1 MSLLSSH
8 LAIPQKGHMEALMAN
23 FVYIEKYYGKTI
35 IINTMIPK
43 VDTSMEIDTNWL
55 KSIYGDDNQEEIPA
69 NTPEPLG
76 NPMSFNVFVDESHAR
91 EKLTYRSHT
100 GIIIYANNTP
110 IDWFSEIQN
119 TVETSTFGAEY

>member
-1 MSLLSSH
+1 
-8 LAIPQKGHMEALMAN
+8 MEALMAN

-35 IINTMIPK
+35 IINTMISK

-76 NPMSFNVFVDESHAR
+76 NP
-91 EKLTYRSHT
+91 
-100 GIIIYANNTP
+100 I
-110 IDWFSEIQN
+110 
-119 TVETSTFGAEY
+119 